1 MLDYLATCSK
11 TSLESFELAR
21 LNDLANLRK
30 HMIEIVNEWV
40 EADIQA
46 RIAEWVL
53 LHRRQQAAARRRLNA
68 CVAPALRAATIRPC
82 RSFRP
87 RTIPLSN
94 FPPSPRMPF
103 CPRSATPS
111 WTSPRAPSAAPTRP
125 S

>member
-53 LHRRQQAAARRRLNA
+53 LHRRQQAAARRPPQRVRRA
-68 CVAPALRAATIRPC
+68 RAARGNNTTLRSEERRVGKEC
-82 RSFRP
+82 RSRW
-87 RTIPLSN
+87 
-94 FPPSPRMPF
+94 SPYP
-103 CPRSATPS
+103 
-111 WTSPRAPSAAPTRP
+111 
-125 S
+125 